1 MFSMKSVICS
11 NRMEWWSRSFFI
23 SAKKNIIWWLF
34 KFTAPNLVGSDENYV
49 DLPSFFL
56 AEAFD
61 ILLELLPGGLAK
73 WFVHSVAR
81 AAEDDVIV
89 LLLLWIFII
98 QSLVPFLIDL
108 DCQDPVLGLVPEDDL
123 IDALH
128 QRVPEDVHAERPLEV
143 GRWR

>member
-1 MFSMKSVICS
+1 M
-11 NRMEWWSRSFFI
+11 
-23 SAKKNIIWWLF
+23 
-34 KFTAPNLVGSDENYV
+34 
-49 DLPSFFL
+49 FFL

-61 ILLELLPGGLAK
+61 ILRERLPGGLAE

-81 AAEDDVIV
+81 GAVDDVIV
-89 LLLLWIFII
+89 VLLRWKFKIQRLLP
-98 QSLVPFLIDL
+98 SSCDL

-123 IDALH
+123 IDAPH